1 MSPRLRSLSSKSSD
15 PRNHVDRASRDKSR
29 NRLTPVARAIATLL
43 VTGGLSAQAYAQ
55 SQPVSGAW
63 FAARGA
69 VERNVS
75 GAQGAIADPGN
86 GVLNSAARQHAEA
99 RQQLARSVEN
109 LGRTASAIA
118 AQQAAQ
124 KAAREA
130 AAKEAGVPEGYVQ
143 GGVWDRDA
151 AGNLHVWTGAERP
164 VHTEEKG
171 QHNVAIKQTES
182 KAVLNWESFNVG
194 RNTTVQ
200 FQQKATDAVLNRV
213 VGADTAP
220 SQIQGAIK
228 GDGTVMVVNQNG
240 VVFSGSSQINV
251 RNLVTAAATMTD
263 KQFTEG
269 LYGKDANT
277 ASFTN
282 AQGKIE
288 VQAGAHIGTH
298 ASETVNQGG
307 GYVLLLGQEVVNA
320 GSISTPGGQV
330 ALAAGENF
338 IIRKGVGTE
347 ENVNS
352 TTRGNTVVVQAGAA
366 DKSGKVQNKGLIQA
380 ATGDITL
387 AGRTISQE
395 GVLVSSTSVH
405 TRGTIHL
412 QNNKTDAQS
421 TVTLGKDSV
430 TAIVLDE
437 SAATAL
443 DVQREA
449 LIKESDKEGDGLR
462 HRRDQSLVQIA
473 SGGDVVFDADSLTLA
488 TGGQVFVDAA
498 KNSDVRKDA
507 VIDVSGHV
515 GVRVAMEANN
525 VQINIQ
531 GNEQRDAPVNRE
543 GDNLRSSDVWLDRRN
558 LVFVPAGTNGYEK
571 DRWYT
576 AGGLLEVG
584 GYLGVASH
592 GIGEWSAQGGTV
604 QFSGASV
611 VTRPGSIIN
620 LSGGTLDVQSG
631 FVRQSWLRGVD
642 GRLYTVDSAPGDLL
656 YEGLYKGY
664 QQTSARW
671 GQTRSFYNPILAP
684 TQRYEEGYTVGRDA
698 GRLVISTKAADLQG
712 HIESETYQ
720 GPRQIQA
727 PAARLDGYQ
736 QSQTAVARRAEL
748 ILGGWIPVYD
758 KDTQNLRYT
767 PSALIEKVVIGKTS
781 GQDGG
786 DASDAASSS
795 ITLDSDWLTKMGLG
809 ALRVY
814 ASHNVAV
821 NEAFAVALG
830 GEVALHAAQV
840 DVHADVT
847 AQGGRIVL
855 GDLVDKWISS
865 GNGWQLSKVAD
876 TPAGYTTHTQIDSGV
891 MLDARGLWSN
901 QELDSRDMRYLPW
914 RNGGEIILRSSGDVI
929 VAEHAVL
936 DVSSGA
942 TYMAD
947 GSVQG
952 GKGGNI
958 TLAADAHL
966 ANATGMGGKL
976 FFEGEV
982 RGHGV
987 AGGGTMRFQSGNAIV
1002 LGGTVAGSDGV
1013 LQAGKAS
1020 LADLVTLEGFTIA
1033 PGAILPVDFHYTR
1046 THAAAGEVIGGAPK
1060 VEQSNPASWIHLTT
1074 AWTLPKPSNENTSY
1088 MVWLSNG
1095 QQLRVD
1101 GYSWSTP
1108 PTLPAGTV
1116 IMEILTPGGFP
1127 TDYVLPPAIFPNGI
1141 AIAPSA
1147 GVYKAGTV
1155 ANAELSYAA
1164 GTLLR
1169 AGTRLTQDVA
1179 VDSVLH
1185 LDSSQFQKGFAQYEV
1200 LGGFGVAV
1208 AQDANLTLNRPVM
1221 LLDLP
1226 AARQL
1231 ATGSD
1236 PWQAATL
1243 WLPPEFSESPEKGA
1257 VSQRGGVSLSLSSG
1271 YEYKKQSVDPSGPSL
1286 SIGRGALIKVDDGQ
1300 SITLQGNGQI
1310 TIDGTLQ
1317 AAGGKIGIYGLNS
1330 GGDDAN
1336 HIKGHDGSVW
1346 LGSTALLDVSGKAM
1360 TAVDSQGQRYGKVL
1374 NGGHIEIGSKYQAAA
1389 TAFNAI
1395 DNFIVIREGARLLAS
1410 GSSATLDLPGQG
1422 AQTLASNGGVI
1433 HLASFNGLY
1442 LDGDMQA
1449 KAGGANAAGGTLSL
1463 ALEAPNYSLAA
1474 GPSNRVLAHRE
1485 MTLVREQQ
1493 LENLSPDLEP
1503 GRADAG
1509 LQYGHARIGVDRIQ
1523 SGGFDNLA
1531 LLANGIL
1538 SIEDG
1543 VDLTMGQSLH
1553 LAVPKIALA
1562 PGSLAGSTIRLAAPH
1577 VRLAGATRAT
1587 RDKYV
1592 TPLIQDPASSVG
1604 KMVEVLD
1611 DAHLLIEAGLLDIAN
1626 RVAFGAYGTSLQ
1638 DGKAEVSRAGFDTV
1652 ELRGQNDLR
1661 FLKHTVGDRTQLLTD
1676 GNLVLAA
1683 GRIYP
1688 GTGVTAE
1695 VLAGRHIARDQWNN
1709 PQLLFDPERSLRIE
1723 RIGSGDV
1730 SQPYSALGI
1739 LRLQSANIDQG
1750 GVLLAPLGQLELG
1763 IGVGGGLQA
1772 PTSLVLRPGSISSV
1786 SAAGLLMPYGGTV
1799 DGLTYNYGGLD
1810 APYVGLGG
1818 LLGNLN
1824 LKATSVDV
1832 QEGALLDLS
1841 GGGELT
1847 GAGFLTGRGGS
1858 TDARLHP
1865 LIQSTANG
1873 FILPELS
1880 SNPVYAVVP
1889 GVQQIVAPLAAE
1901 NGAGDPMVGRQI
1913 HIGAGVP
1920 GLAEGTYT
1928 LLPSTYALLP
1938 GAYRVEISGAAS
1950 ANAAMGGA
1958 IAMRNGSYNV
1968 AARLG
1973 VANTAIV
1980 DTLPSRV
1987 VLTSADTLRQYSQYN
2002 ETSYSQFG
2010 LDWATRD
2017 SVPRPQ
2023 LERDARQLEVAAHS
2037 LKIAQGASRFEP
2049 ARNGRGGTVVLTGS
2063 RIEVL
2068 ADGAAPTA
2076 GFEGMSVESGM
2087 LNRLGAAG
2095 ISIGGSPTSTFA
2107 LQGYGSTRDAGRVSL
2122 GGTRTDEIFVRDGA
2136 VLEAAQVFLVVGN
2149 REKGLIVEQGATI
2162 NTLGKGAAPWDSS
2175 EGYVLEPGQKG
2186 VLALSNGWLD
2196 VTAPK
2201 ADDSWGAVGAGF
2213 LHIGTCA
2220 TGATCSGE
2228 TRLYSEGTITA
2239 ATNKSFELDESVRY
2253 GTRNLVL
2260 AMGGINVGGADAL
2273 AQAAAKGIL
2282 PSGLTLNQSVLE
2294 RLLRGDTQ
2302 MGAPA
2307 LENLVLTARDAV
2319 NFYGD
2324 VNLSTIDPATG
2335 KSALER
2341 LVLGTPAIYGYGDAN
2356 TQARIETGILVW
2368 NGATTP
2374 AGNIIAG
2381 GAGTGNGRLLIDAK
2395 QIEFGYGPR
2404 SQPDTVGTHD
2414 RLALGF
2420 GTVNFNAS
2428 ERITANHKGSLSV
2441 YHSRGAWDESAKDW
2455 TYYGGDVNFSTP
2467 LFTGQAGSVNH
2478 IRAGG
2483 SINAV
2488 RPEGANYV
2496 QPDAATAAQSLGA
2509 ELKLDAGSYLNFD
2522 SAVLLP
2528 SGKLI
2533 LTAQGDVMLRDGA
2546 QIDMAGRPIRFFDVS
2561 KYSWGG
2567 DVILNSRGGNVVQ
2580 DAASLIDLSAQ
2591 QNRAGKLTTLAMDG
2605 LLDLRGRISGAA
2617 SGHYDAGGTLV
2628 PFGAG
2633 FIEARAQQI
2642 ADFAGL
2648 NTRLN
2653 EGSVWGGRSFQLRQ
2667 GDLTIGDELKAREIN
2682 VSVDNGSLTVVGK
2695 VDASGEQAG
2704 SIRLAAKRGLTL
2716 AGTAVLDA
2724 SASVLRRDSYGQVI
2738 EAPNRAV
2745 IELDSGLG
2753 RLLLADGMRMN
2764 LSVAGTDARYGTVAL
2779 NAPRLGGATGNDV
2792 DIDARGALNISGAK
2806 SIAVNAF
2813 YQYDDAE
2820 PGTDLTVD
2828 GRSYQRIDQD
2838 YLKKKHQ
2845 DSETFINKALANQA
2859 LMQGKL
2865 AGLRA
2870 YGDEFHLRPGVE
2882 IVSNAA
2888 INPDGDLHVD
2898 GDIDLSGF
2906 RYASVNPH
2914 SQKSSLYGSGE
2925 AGALVLR
2932 AAGDLAIFG
2941 SVTDGF
2947 DTSVLGVT
2955 ADDQSWV
2962 LPAGRM
2968 PFGGDLIIPRGGM
2981 VTLDTGT
2988 QFAAGRTLNY
2998 DVPVGAMTLPRDTLI
3013 PGLVSLAQ
3021 SLSLPAGTVLSAAVL
3036 DASGQVIYAAGT
3048 VLKEPVV
3055 LQANMQLS
3063 AGFRLPEDAQI
3074 AATWWPE
3081 GVPLPVAMKLTQP
3094 VNLSKGSLVPSE
3106 TDVILPGGVA
3116 MVDLRPRD
3124 TDDMQG
3130 RMLAL
3135 APMLAAGSQ
3144 SWDIRLVAG
3153 ADTAAADNRLT
3164 AVDSNKR
3171 LMLADTHFGLG
3182 VKTVLVPGTGS
3193 PATYEYSWGDL
3204 SQFEELVNLMLGEYL
3219 LSFVPTPGAVI
3230 TQAEVDEL
3238 SSMGFI
3244 GVDPMGLN
3252 EFGMGEMVA
3261 ARELTPAT
3269 PPEMEEVTQAAREQ
3283 LFSVLRTGVGDLD
3296 LVSGGDIEMNSLY
3309 GVYTAGTPSASMGA
3323 AYNQARGKL
3332 PDGTVLRKEGKR
3344 FESLVNGG
3352 ADSLYQAWY
3361 PENGGN
3367 LLLRA
3372 QGSVKGDLVGN
3383 NSGRNDLEYT
3393 FHNTRQ
3399 QIASTAVGSWLW
3411 RQGTGSAV
3419 SGSEGVPS
3427 AWWVNFGTYVAGA
3440 ADGNYSQ
3447 YDTWLFA
3454 NDPFLTGFTGV
3465 GTLGGGNLTV
3475 EAGADAGMLDQRG
3488 IRSTWNQQSHTPRS
3502 QGLHL
3507 VVGSTGRVTPGGE
3520 LVQTGG
3526 GDLILRLGGTL
3537 NPNPEVRLNEH
3548 DLNSTFVNLRG
3559 ATALDAGA
3567 IGGIKQ
3573 SFGGADQMDTRPAN
3587 LYTAGG
3593 GAATG
3598 GPILILGDSAVRMQT
3613 RGDLV
3618 LGSVADPGRTALL
3631 HSTPFSVDGQHYD
3644 GNGWSW
3650 FSLWTPATGVDLFS
3664 AGGNLTPTT
3673 AWDERIAY
3681 ENTRW
3686 GDLNRNQSHNADG
3699 HFYPSILRATAANGN
3714 IAYGAS
3720 ASDASVSVGSGGLL
3734 RYGFGTVLAPSPIG
3748 EQFVNA
3754 SGRGELQ
3761 FLAGR
3766 SILGAGYVFSASTA
3780 DPAAMPSP
3788 IRPGF
3793 VGLVSQ
3799 TGGGEHGFNPRI
3811 IHNVDSEAMRLN
3823 NWFTVSTNGGITSL
3837 YGGRATA
3844 GSLFVFGTPVNIAT
3858 AAKQRQPARYYAVN
3872 GDIVGL
3878 RVGQEVLLG
3887 YPPGSA
3893 GSRME
3898 GSVPV
3903 AIRAGRDIT
3912 DSGTRLGQQDA
3923 VAGSWSPTATTRGNL
3938 ITHAWADDI
3947 SIVEAGRDVRNSS
3960 FYIQG
3965 PGLLEVS
3972 AGRHVYLADKG
3983 EIKSL
3988 GPLASAVSES
3998 RGGGASISVSAG
4010 MGEGAHWDDFAA
4022 RYLNPDNQA
4031 DLELPFADQHGK
4043 ALYVY
4048 NRGLT
4053 LSQWL
4058 QREFAY
4064 TGDEAGAQ
4072 SFLDQKQAELDLVR
4086 DQARAEGRTASSR
4099 PLAREYKLESQLHL
4113 VNWLTT
4119 RFAGDNGLGLHFDA
4133 ASMDA
4138 RSFFDALPPEQQRS
4152 YLRNVYYAELRAS
4165 GREYNDGDSKRAGSY
4180 LRGREA
4186 IATLFPERDAQGK
4199 ALSYAGDLTMYSS
4212 ALYYDADYVNNTS
4225 GKNRPTPKVNYLTK
4239 AEWEALGMPG
4249 YNVSF
4254 YDVLDAGIHTNFGGD
4269 ISILT
4274 PGGRAL
4280 VGVDGGFNPGP
4291 GSGVIT
4297 QGEGDINFFSQ
4308 SDILMGQSR
4317 VFTTFGGNI
4326 LAWSAAGDINAG
4338 RGSKTTVVYTP
4349 QRRVYDLFGNVA
4361 LSPSTPNTGAGI
4373 ATLNPVPE
4381 VPPGYIDLIA
4391 PLGTVDAGEAG
4402 IRVSG
4407 DINIAALRVVNAD
4420 NIQVQGESKGIP
4432 VVATVNTGALTNA
4445 SATASSAASA
4455 AQDTVNRARA
4465 QARQNLPSVITV
4477 QILGFGDAGQSG
4489 GGATSSGAG
4498 PATSKIDASA
4508 YRQDSTVQVLGLG
4521 ANPQSALDR
4530 LTPEER
4536 RRMTL

>member
-15 PRNHVDRASRDKSR
+15 PRNHVDRASRDTSR
-29 NRLTPVARAIATLL
+29 NRLTPLARAIAALL
-43 VTGGLSAQAYAQ
+43 VSGGLGGQVYAQ

-75 GAQGAIADPGN
+75 GAQGGMVDPSN
-86 GVLNSAARQHAEA
+86 GMLNSAARQHAEA

-130 AAKEAGVPEGYVQ
+130 AAKEAGVPDGYAQ
-143 GGVWDRDA
+143 GGLWDRDA
-151 AGNLHVWTGAERP
+151 DGKLHVWTGAERP
-164 VHTEEKG
+164 VHTQDNG
-171 QHNVAIKQTES
+171 QHTVAIKQTES

-194 RNTTVQ
+194 RNTTMQ
-200 FQQKATDAVLNRV
+200 FQQKASDAVLNRV

-240 VVFSGSSQINV
+240 VVFSGTSQVNV
-251 RNLVTAAATMTD
+251 RNLVTAAAKITD
-263 KQFTEG
+263 QQFKEG

-288 VQAGAHIGTH
+288 IHAGARIGTH

-307 GYVLLLGQEVVNA
+307 GYVLLLGQEVHNA
-320 GSISTPGGQV
+320 GSISTPGGQA

-338 IIRKGVGTE
+338 IIRKGMGTE

-352 TTRGNTVVVQAGAA
+352 TTRGNTVVAQAGAS
-366 DKSGKVQNKGLIQA
+366 DKTGLVRNTGVIQA

-387 AGRTISQE
+387 AGRTISQD
-395 GVLVSSTSVH
+395 GVLVASTSVH
-405 TRGTIHL
+405 NRGTIHL

-421 TVTLGKDSV
+421 SVTLGKDSV

-498 KNSDVRKDA
+498 RSSEVRQDA

-525 VQINIQ
+525 LMINIQ

-592 GIGEWSAQGGTV
+592 GIGEWAAQGGTV

-611 VTRPGSIIN
+611 VTRPGSLIN

-631 FVRQSWLRGVD
+631 YLRQSWLRGVD

-656 YEGLYKGY
+656 YTGLYKGY
-664 QQTSARW
+664 EQTSARW

-698 GRLVISTKAADLQG
+698 GRLIISTKAADLQG
-712 HIESETYQ
+712 HIESEVYQ

-727 PAARLDGYQ
+727 PAPKLDGYQ
-736 QSQTAVARRAEL
+736 QSQTAAARRAEL
-748 ILGGWIPVYD
+748 ILGGWTPVYD
-758 KDTQNLRYT
+758 KDTQNLRYS
-767 PSALIEKVVIGKTS
+767 PSALIEQVLIGKA
-781 GQDGG
+781 GEQDGE
-786 DASDAASSS
+786 DSASSS
-795 ITLDSDWLTKMGLG
+795 ITLDADWLTQMGLG

-821 NEAFAVALG
+821 NEAFSLALG

-840 DVHADVT
+840 DVHADVS
-847 AQGGRIVL
+847 ARGGRIVL
-855 GDLVDKWISS
+855 GDLVEKWLGSS
-865 GNGWQLSKVAD
+865 NGWQLGKVGE
-876 TPAGYTTHTQIDSGV
+876 TPATHASHTRLDSGV
-891 MLDARGLWSN
+891 TLDARGLWSN
-901 QELDSRDMRYLPW
+901 QELDRRDMRYLPW
-914 RNGGEIILRSSGDVI
+914 RNGGEIVLRSSGDVS
-929 VAEHAVL
+929 VAQHALL

-942 TYMAD
+942 AYLAD

-958 TLAADAHL
+958 TLAADAGL
-966 ANATGMGGKL
+966 LNGVGMGGKL

-982 RGHGV
+982 RGYGV
-987 AGGGTMRFQSGNAIV
+987 AGGGTLRFQSGNAVV
-1002 LGGTVAGSDGV
+1002 LGGMVAGSDGV
-1013 LQAGKAS
+1013 LQAGEAS
-1020 LADLVTLEGFTIA
+1020 LADLVTLEGFTVA
-1033 PGAILPVDFHYTR
+1033 AGAILPVDFHYTR
-1046 THAAAGEVIGGAPK
+1046 THAAAGEAIGGAPK
-1060 VEQSNPASWIHLTT
+1060 VEQSNPASWIHLDT
-1074 AWTLPKPSNENTSY
+1074 AWTLPKPKNENSDYT
-1088 MVWLSNG
+1088 VWLSNG
-1095 QQLRVD
+1095 QQLRVS
-1101 GYSWSTP
+1101 GYSWSVP

-1116 IMEILTPGGFP
+1116 IMAILNPTNFPG
-1127 TDYVLPPAIFPNGI
+1127 DYVLPSEIFPNGV
-1141 AIAPSA
+1141 AIAPAA

-1155 ANAELSYAA
+1155 AHADLNYAA

-1169 AGTRLTQDVA
+1169 AGTRLTQNVA
-1179 VDSVLH
+1179 VDSLLH
-1185 LDSSQFQKGFAQYEV
+1185 LDQSQFQKGFAHYEV

-1208 AQDANLTLNRPVM
+1208 AEDAKLTLNMPVIQ
-1221 LLDLP
+1221 LDLP

-1231 ATGSD
+1231 PTASD

-1243 WLPPEFSESPEKGA
+1243 WLPPEFNEAPEKG
-1257 VSQRGGVSLSLSSG
+1257 VISQRGGADLTISSG
-1271 YEYKKQSVDPSGPSL
+1271 FVHKKQSVDPSGPSL
-1286 SIGRGALIKVDDGQ
+1286 MVGEGAQIVVDDGQ
-1300 SITLQGNGQI
+1300 SIVLKGNGQI
-1310 TIDGTLQ
+1310 TVHGSLK
-1317 AAGGKIGIYGLNS
+1317 AAGGKIGIYGLGSSN
-1330 GGDDAN
+1330 DDTAN
-1336 HIKGHDGSVW
+1336 VKGHDGSIW
-1346 LGSTALLDVSGKAM
+1346 LGSTALLDVSGRAM
-1360 TAVDSQGQRYGKVL
+1360 TALDSQGQRYGKVL
-1374 NGGHIEIGSKYQAAA
+1374 NGGRIEIGSKYQAMA
-1389 TAFNAI
+1389 TTVDTI
-1395 DNFIVIREGARLLAS
+1395 DSFVVIREGARLLAS
-1410 GSSATLDLPGQG
+1410 GSSATVDVPGQG
-1422 AQTLASNGGVI
+1422 PQVLDSNGGVI
-1433 HLASFNGLY
+1433 HLSSFNGLY

-1449 KAGGANAAGGTLSL
+1449 QAGGANGLGGTLSL
-1463 ALEAPNYSLAA
+1463 ALEAPNYLMAA
-1474 GPSNRVLAHRE
+1474 GPADRVLAHRE
-1485 MTLVREQQ
+1485 ISLVREQQ
-1493 LENLSPDLEP
+1493 RENLPADLLP

-1531 LLANGIL
+1531 LLANGVL
-1538 SIEDG
+1538 SIEEG

-1562 PGSLAGSTIRLAAPH
+1562 LGAAPGATIRLAAPH
-1577 VRLAGATRAT
+1577 VRLAGATRFT
-1587 RDKYV
+1587 RDKYL
-1592 TPLIQDPASSVG
+1592 TPTVQDPASNSG
-1604 KMVEVLD
+1604 KMVELLD
-1611 DAHLLIEAGLLDIAN
+1611 GSHLLIDAGALDIAN
-1626 RVAFGAYGTSLQ
+1626 RVAFGVYGTNVQS
-1638 DGKAEVSRAGFDTV
+1638 GKVEVARPGFDTV

-1661 FLKHTVGDRTQLLTD
+1661 FLKHSVGDRTQLLTD

-1688 GTGVTAE
+1688 GAGVSAE
-1695 VLAGRHIARDQWNN
+1695 VIAGRHILRDQWNN
-1709 PQLLFDPERSLRIE
+1709 PQVLFDPERSLRIE

-1730 SQPYSALGI
+1730 LQPYSAFGT
-1739 LRLQSANIDQG
+1739 LRLQSANIEQG
-1750 GVLLAPLGQLELG
+1750 GVVLAPFGQLELG
-1763 IGVGGGLQA
+1763 IGVANGSQL
-1772 PTSLVLRPGSISSV
+1772 PTSLVLLPGSISSV
-1786 SAAGLLMPYGGTV
+1786 SGAGLIMPYGGTV
-1799 DGLTYNYGGLD
+1799 DGLTYNYAGSD
-1810 APYVGLGG
+1810 APFVGLGG
-1818 LLGNLN
+1818 MLGNLH
-1824 LKATSVDV
+1824 LKANSVEV
-1832 QEGALLDLS
+1832 QEGALMDLS

-1847 GAGFLTGRGGS
+1847 GAGFLPGRGGS

-1880 SNPVYAVVP
+1880 GNAVYAVVP
-1889 GVQQIVAPLAAE
+1889 GVQQAVAPLAAE

-1913 HIGAGVP
+1913 HIGSGVP

-1938 GAYRVEISGAAS
+1938 GAYRVEINGAAS
-1950 ANAAMGGA
+1950 ANAAMGGT
-1958 IAMRNGSYNV
+1958 IALRNGSYSV

-1973 VANTAIV
+1973 IANTGMMDA
-1980 DTLPSRV
+1980 LPSRA

-2002 ETSYSQFG
+2002 ETSYAQFG
-2010 LDWATRD
+2010 LDWAMRD

-2023 LERDARQLEVAAHS
+2023 LERDARQLDLLANQVQ
-2037 LKIAQGASRFEP
+2037 IAQGVTRFAP
-2049 ARNGRGGTVVLTGS
+2049 AENGRGGTVVLSGS
-2063 RIEVL
+2063 RIEIL
-2068 ADGAAPTA
+2068 ADGSAPTA
-2076 GFEGMSVESGM
+2076 GFEGMSIESGM
-2087 LNRLGAAG
+2087 LNSLGAAG
-2095 ISIGGSPTSTFA
+2095 ISVGGSPTSTFA
-2107 LQGYGSTRDAGRVSL
+2107 FQGYGSTRDAWRVGL
-2122 GGTRTDEIFVRDGA
+2122 GVQRTDEVFVRNGA

-2149 REKGLIVEQGATI
+2149 REKGLTVEQGATI

-2175 EGYVLEPGQKG
+2175 EGYVLEPGQRG

-2196 VTAPK
+2196 VAAPK
-2201 ADDSWGAVGAGF
+2201 DDDSWGTVGAGF

-2220 TGATCSGE
+2220 VGASCSGE

-2239 ATNKSFELDESVRY
+2239 ATNKAFELDDSVRY

-2273 AQAAAKGIL
+2273 AQAAAKGIM
-2282 PSGLTLNQSVLE
+2282 PAGLTLNQSVLE

-2324 VNLSTIDPATG
+2324 VNLSTLDPVTG

-2341 LVLGTPAIYGYGDAN
+2341 LVLNTPAIYGYGDADK
-2356 TQARIETGILVW
+2356 QARIETGILVW

-2374 AGNIIAG
+2374 AGAVIEG
-2381 GAGTGNGRLLIDAK
+2381 GAGTGNGRLVIDAE

-2404 SQPDTVGTHD
+2404 SQPDTVGEHD

-2420 GTVNFNAS
+2420 ATVNLNAS
-2428 ERITANHKGSLSV
+2428 ERITANHKGALSV
-2441 YHSRGAWDESAKDW
+2441 YHSRGAWDETAKDW
-2455 TYYGGDVNFSTP
+2455 TYYGGDLNFSTP
-2467 LFTGQAGSVNH
+2467 VFTGQAGSVNH

-2488 RPEGANYV
+2488 RPEAGNFV
-2496 QPDAATAAQSLGA
+2496 SPDAAIAAQSLGA
-2509 ELKLDAGSYLNFD
+2509 ELKLDAGTFLNFD
-2522 SAVLLP
+2522 TAVLLP
-2528 SGKLI
+2528 SGKLT
-2533 LTAQGDVMLRDGA
+2533 LMAQGDVLLRDGA

-2567 DVILNSRGGNVVQ
+2567 DLTLNSLRGNVIQ

-2591 QNRAGKLTTLAMDG
+2591 QNRAGKLSALAMDG
-2605 LLDLRGRISGAA
+2605 LLDLRGGIKAAA

-2628 PFGAG
+2628 PFSGG

-2648 NTRLN
+2648 NARLN

-2667 GDLTIGDELKAREIN
+2667 GDLSIGDELKAREIN
-2682 VSVDNGSLTVVGK
+2682 VSVDNGSLIVNGRI
-2695 VDASGEQAG
+2695 DASGEQAG
-2704 SIRLAAKRGLTL
+2704 SIRLAAQRGVTL

-2745 IELDSGLG
+2745 IEIDSGLG
-2753 RLLLADGMRMN
+2753 RLVLADGMRMN
-2764 LSVAGTDARYGTVAL
+2764 LGVAGTDARYGTVAL

-2792 DIDARGALNISGAK
+2792 DIDARGTLHINGAK

-2813 YQYDDAE
+2813 YQYDDAT
-2820 PGTDLTVD
+2820 PGTDLAVD
-2828 GRSYQRIDQD
+2828 GSSYQTIDQD
-2838 YLKKKHQ
+2838 YLRQKHQ

-2870 YGDEFHLRPGVE
+2870 YSNEFHLRPGVE
-2882 IVSNAA
+2882 IVSRAD
-2888 INPDGDLHVD
+2888 INPDGNLHVD
-2898 GDIDLSGF
+2898 GDIDLSSF

-2914 SQKSSLYGSGE
+2914 SQKSSQYGSGE

-2947 DTSVLGVT
+2947 DTSVLGVSP
-2955 ADDQSWV
+2955 DDDSWV

-2988 QFAAGRTLNY
+2988 QFAAGRSLNY
-2998 DVPVGAMTLPRDTLI
+2998 DVPVGAMTLPRGTVI
-3013 PGLVSLAQ
+3013 PSLMGLAQ
-3021 SLSLPAGTVLSAAVL
+3021 NLPLPAGTILSAAVL
-3036 DASGQVIYAAGT
+3036 DASGQVVYAAGT
-3048 VLKEPVV
+3048 ILKEPVV

-3063 AGFRLPEDAQI
+3063 AGFRLPEDAQV
-3074 AATWWPE
+3074 AATWWPK
-3081 GVPLPVAMKLTQP
+3081 GVPLPVAMKLAQP
-3094 VNLSKGSLVPSE
+3094 VALNKGSLVPSE
-3106 TDVILPGGVA
+3106 TDVVLPGGVE
-3116 MVDLRPRD
+3116 MVDLRPRGGD
-3124 TDDMQG
+3124 NTQG
-3130 RMLAL
+3130 RTLSL

-3164 AVDSNKR
+3164 QIGSPHR

-3182 VKTVLVPGTGS
+3182 VKTVQIPGTGL
-3193 PATYEYSWGDL
+3193 PATYEYRWDDL
-3204 SQFEELVNLMLGEYL
+3204 SQFEELVELMYGEYA
-3219 LSFVPTPGAVI
+3219 LSFRPSSGALI
-3230 TQAEVDEL
+3230 TQAEIDEM
-3238 SSMGFI
+3238 SM
-3244 GVDPMGLN
+3244 MGLIGLDPSGMN
-3252 EFGMGEMVA
+3252 EFGMGHMVESK
-3261 ARELTPAT
+3261 ELTPAT
-3269 PPEMEEVTQAAREQ
+3269 PPEMEEVTQPAREQ

-3309 GVYTAGTPSASMGA
+3309 GVYTAGTPSPSMGA
-3323 AYNQARGKL
+3323 VYNQARGKL
-3332 PDGTVLRKEGKR
+3332 TDGTVLRKEGKR
-3344 FESLVNGG
+3344 FESLVDGG
-3352 ADSLYQAWY
+3352 ANSLYQAWY

-3367 LLLRA
+3367 VLLRA

-3383 NSGRNDLEYT
+3383 NSGRNDQGYT
-3393 FHNTRQ
+3393 FYNTRQ

-3411 RQGTGSAV
+3411 RQGTGSVV
-3419 SGSEGVPS
+3419 SGSDGLPS
-3427 AWWVNFGTYVAGA
+3427 AWWVNFGTYVAGG
-3440 ADGNYSQ
+3440 ADGSYTP
-3447 YDTWLFA
+3447 YDSWLFA
-3454 NDPFLTGFTGV
+3454 NDPFLVGFTGV

-3475 EAGADAGMLDQRG
+3475 EAGADAGMLNQRG
-3488 IRSTWNQQSHTPRS
+3488 IRSNWNQQTHTPRS

-3507 VVGSTGRVTPGGE
+3507 VVGSTGRVTAGGE

-3526 GDLILRLGGTL
+3526 GDLVLRLGGTL

-3573 SFGGADQMDTRPAN
+3573 SFGGTDQLDTRPGN

-3618 LGSVADPGRTALL
+3618 LGSVADPGRTTLL
-3631 HSTPFSVDGQHYD
+3631 HSTPFSVNGQHYEGD
-3644 GNGWSW
+3644 GWSW

-3673 AWDERIAY
+3673 SWDERTAY
-3681 ENTRW
+3681 EDTRW
-3686 GDLNRNQSHNADG
+3686 SDSGRNQSPNGDG
-3699 HFYPSILRATAANGN
+3699 HFYPSVLRAVAANGN

-3720 ASDASVSVGSGGLL
+3720 ASNASVTVGGNGLM
-3734 RYGFGTVLAPSPIG
+3734 RYGFGTVLAPTPMG

-3754 SGRGELQ
+3754 TGRSELQ
-3761 FLAGR
+3761 FLASG

-3788 IRPGF
+3788 LRPGF
-3793 VGLVSQ
+3793 IGVVAQ
-3799 TGGGEHGFNPRI
+3799 TGGGEYGVSPRI
-3811 IHNVDSEAMRLN
+3811 IHNVDSQAMHLN
-3823 NWFTVSTNGGITSL
+3823 DWLMVSGNGGITSHS
-3837 YGGRATA
+3837 GGRQNT
-3844 GSLFVFGTPVNIAT
+3844 GSLFVFGTPVNIAS
-3858 AAKQRQPARYYAVN
+3858 AAQQREPARYYAVN

-3878 RVGQEVLLG
+3878 RVGQEVMLG
-3887 YPPGSA
+3887 YPPGSQ

-3912 DSGTRLGQQDA
+3912 DSGTRLGQKDA
-3923 VAGSWSPTATTRGNL
+3923 VAGSRSPTATTRGNL

-3960 FYIQG
+3960 FYILG
-3965 PGLLEVS
+3965 PGLLDVS

-3988 GPLASAVSES
+3988 GPLAISGADS

-4010 MGEGAHWDDFAA
+4010 MGEGAHWDSFAA
-4022 RYLNPDNQA
+4022 RYLNPENQA
-4031 DLELPFADQHGK
+4031 DLELPFADQPGK

-4048 NRGLT
+4048 SGGLT
-4053 LSQWL
+4053 LAQWL
-4058 QREFAY
+4058 QREFNY

-4072 SFLDQKQAELDLVR
+4072 GFMEQKQVELDQIR
-4086 DQARAEGRTASSR
+4086 DQARAEGRTAASR

-4113 VNWLTT
+4113 VNWLST
-4119 RFAGDNGLGLHFDA
+4119 RFGDKNGLGLHFDA

-4138 RSFFDALPPEQQRS
+4138 RRFFEALPPEQQRS
-4152 YLRNVYYAELRAS
+4152 YLRNVYYAELKAS
-4165 GREYNDGDSKRAGSY
+4165 GREYNDNDSKRAGSY

-4186 IATLFPERDAQGK
+4186 IATLFPEQDAQGK
-4199 ALSYAGDLTMYSS
+4199 ALSYTGDLTMYSS
-4212 ALYYDADYVNNTS
+4212 ALYYDADYVNNTA
-4225 GKNRPTPKVNYLTK
+4225 GKSRPNPKLDYITK
-4239 AEWEALGMPG
+4239 AEWEALGSPG
-4249 YNVSF
+4249 YSVSF

-4280 VGVDGGFNPGP
+4280 VGIDGGFNPGP

-4407 DINIAALRVVNAD
+4407 SINIAALRVVNAD

-4432 VVATVNTGALTNA
+4432 VAATVNTGALTNA

-4498 PATSKIDASA
+4498 PATSRIDASA

>member
-15 PRNHVDRASRDKSR
+15 PRNPVDSATRDTFR

-43 VTGGLSAQAYAQ
+43 VTGGLSSQAYAQ

-75 GAQGAIADPGN
+75 GAQGAMADPGN

-130 AAKEAGVPEGYVQ
+130 AAKEAGVPDGHVQ
-143 GGVWDRDA
+143 GGLWDRDA

-164 VHTEEKG
+164 EQTQKDG
-171 QHNVAIKQTES
+171 QHTVAIKQTES

-200 FQQKATDAVLNRV
+200 FQQRATDAVLNRV

-240 VVFSGSSQINV
+240 VVFSGSSQVNV
-251 RNLVTAAATMTD
+251 RNLVTAAATISD

-288 VQAGAHIGTH
+288 VQAGAHIRTH

-330 ALAAGENF
+330 ALAAGDNF
-338 IIRKGVGTE
+338 IIRKGMGTE

-352 TTRGNTVVVQAGAA
+352 TTRGNTVVAQPGST
-366 DKSGKVQNKGLIQA
+366 DKKGKVQNTGLIQA

-387 AGRTISQE
+387 TGRTISQD

-405 TRGTIHL
+405 NRGTIHL
-412 QNNKTDAQS
+412 LNNKEDVQS
-421 TVTLGKDSV
+421 TVTLGSDSV

-462 HRRDQSLVQIA
+462 HRRDQSLVQIS

-488 TGGQVFVDAA
+488 TGGQVFVNAG
-498 KNSDVRKDA
+498 KSSDVRKDA

-525 VQINIQ
+525 VLVNIQ

-558 LVFVPAGTNGYEK
+558 LVFVPAGTNGYDK
-571 DRWYT
+571 DRWYA

-584 GYLGVASH
+584 GYLGVARHS
-592 GIGEWSAQGGTV
+592 IGEWAAQGGTV
-604 QFSGASV
+604 QFSGAHV
-611 VTRPGSIIN
+611 VTRPGSLIN

-631 FVRQSWLRGVD
+631 FIRQSWLRGAD

-698 GRLVISTKAADLQG
+698 GRLIISTQAAELQG
-712 HIESETYQ
+712 HIETETYQ

-727 PAARLDGYQ
+727 PASKLDGYQ

-748 ILGGWIPVYD
+748 ILGGWTPVYD

-767 PSALIEKVVIGKTS
+767 PSALIEQVLIGKT
-781 GQDGG
+781 GQQDS
-786 DASDAASSS
+786 SDSSDSASSS
-795 ITLDSDWLTKMGLG
+795 ISLDSDWLTRMGLG
-809 ALRVY
+809 ALRVF
-814 ASHNVAV
+814 ASKSVAV
-821 NEAFAVALG
+821 NDAFSVALG

-847 AQGGRIVL
+847 ARAGRIVL
-855 GDLVDKWISS
+855 GDLVDKWVSS

-876 TPAGYTTHTQIDSGV
+876 TPAGSTTHTQIDSGV
-891 MLDARGLWSN
+891 TLDARGLWSN
-901 QELDSRDMRYLPW
+901 QEQDSRDMRYLPW
-914 RNGGEIILRSSGDVI
+914 RNGGEIVLRSSGDVT
-929 VAEHAVL
+929 VAKHALL

-942 TYMAD
+942 GYMAD
-947 GSVQG
+947 GSVLG
-952 GKGGNI
+952 GKGGSI
-958 TLAADAHL
+958 TLAADAHF
-966 ANATGMGGKL
+966 ASIPGVGGKL
-976 FFEGEV
+976 FFEGEL
-982 RGHGV
+982 RGYGV
-987 AGGGTMRFQSGNAIV
+987 AGGGTLRFQSGNAVV
-1002 LGGTVAGSDGV
+1002 LGGLVAGSDGV
-1013 LQAGKAS
+1013 LQAGEAS

-1033 PGAILPVDFHYTR
+1033 AGAILPVDYHYTR
-1046 THAAAGEVIGGAPK
+1046 THAAAGEVIGGVPK
-1060 VEQSNPASWIHLTT
+1060 VEQSNPSSWIHLDTPW
-1074 AWTLPKPSNENTSY
+1074 ALPKPSNENSSY
-1088 MVWLSNG
+1088 SVWLSNG

-1101 GYSWSTP
+1101 GYSWTVP

-1116 IMEILTPGGFP
+1116 IMAIMNASSFP
-1127 TDYVLPPAIFPNGI
+1127 STYVLPPEIFPKGV
-1141 AIAPSA
+1141 AIVPAP
-1147 GVYKAGTV
+1147 GVFKAGSV
-1155 ANAELSYAA
+1155 ADTELVYHP

-1169 AGTRLTQDVA
+1169 AGTRLTQKVA
-1179 VDSVLH
+1179 VDSLLH
-1185 LDSSQFQKGFAQYEV
+1185 LDSSQFQKGFAHYEV

-1208 AQDANLTLNRPVM
+1208 AQDANLTPNMPVM
-1221 LLDLP
+1221 QLSLPDARLLP
-1226 AARQL
+1226 
-1231 ATGSD
+1231 TGSD

-1243 WLPPEFSESPEKGA
+1243 WLPPEFNESPEKSTL
-1257 VSQRGGVSLSLSSG
+1257 SQRGGADLTLTAGYVYKQQSL
-1271 YEYKKQSVDPSGPSL
+1271 DPSGPSL
-1286 SIGRGALIKVDDGQ
+1286 SVGQGAHIKVDDGQ
-1300 SITLQGNGQI
+1300 SIVLQGNGQI
-1310 TIDGTLQ
+1310 TIDGALQ

-1330 GGDDAN
+1330 GGDDVN
-1336 HIKGHDGSVW
+1336 HIKGHDGSIW

-1360 TAVDSQGQRYGKVL
+1360 TGVDSQGQRYGKVL
-1374 NGGHIEIGSKYQAAA
+1374 NGGRIEIGSKYQPYA
-1389 TAFNAI
+1389 THVNTI

-1410 GSSATLDLPGQG
+1410 GSSAVMDLPGQG
-1422 AQTLASNGGVI
+1422 AQTVASNGGVI

-1449 KAGGANAAGGTLSL
+1449 NAGGAKAAGGTLSL
-1463 ALEAPNYSLAA
+1463 ALESPNYALSA
-1474 GPSNRVLAHRE
+1474 GPGDRVLAHRE

-1493 LENLSPDLEP
+1493 LENLSPDLLP
-1503 GRADAG
+1503 GQADAG

-1523 SGGFDNLA
+1523 AGGFDNLA

-1538 SIEDG
+1538 SIEAG
-1543 VDLTMGQSLH
+1543 VDLTLGQSLH

-1562 PGSLAGSTIRLAAPH
+1562 PGSLPGSTVKLAAPH
-1577 VRLAGATRAT
+1577 VNLAGATRPT

-1604 KMVEVLD
+1604 KMVELQED
-1611 DAHLLIEAGLLDIAN
+1611 SHLLIEAGVLDIAN
-1626 RVAFGAYGTSLQ
+1626 RVSFGAYGNSLQ
-1638 DGKAEVSRAGFDTV
+1638 NGKAEVSRFGFDTV
-1652 ELRGQNDLR
+1652 ELRAQNDLR
-1661 FLKHTVGDRTQLLTD
+1661 FLKHTVGDRTQMVTE

-1688 GTGVTAE
+1688 GTGATTE
-1695 VLAGRHIARDQWNN
+1695 VISGRHIVRDQWNN
-1709 PQLLFDPERSLRIE
+1709 PLLQFDPEHSLRIE

-1750 GVLLAPLGQLELG
+1750 GVLLAPFGQLELG
-1763 IGVGGGLQA
+1763 VGVGGGLQA
-1772 PTSLVLRPGSISSV
+1772 PTSVVLRPGSISSV
-1786 SAAGLLMPYGGTV
+1786 SGAGLVMPYGGTV
-1799 DGLTYNYGGLD
+1799 DGLTYNYAGMD
-1810 APYVGLGG
+1810 APFVGLGG
-1818 LLGNLN
+1818 LLGNLS
-1824 LKATSVDV
+1824 LKATRVDV
-1832 QEGALLDLS
+1832 QDGALMDLS

-1847 GAGFLTGRGGS
+1847 GAGFLPGRGGS

-1865 LIQSTANG
+1865 LIQNTANG
-1873 FILPELS
+1873 FVLPGLS

-1913 HIGAGVP
+1913 HIAAGVP
-1920 GLAEGTYT
+1920 GLAAGTYT
-1928 LLPSTYALLP
+1928 LLPSSYALLP
-1938 GAYRVEISGAAS
+1938 GAYRVEVSGSAS
-1950 ANAAMGGA
+1950 PSAAMGGA

-1968 AARLG
+1968 AAQLG

-1980 DTLPSRV
+1980 DSMPSRV
-1987 VLTSADTLRQYSQYN
+1987 VLTSTDTLRLYSQYN
-2002 ETSYSQFG
+2002 ETSYAQFG
-2010 LDWATRD
+2010 LDWAMRD

-2023 LERDARQLEVAAHS
+2023 LERDARQLELAAKS
-2037 LKIAQGASRFEP
+2037 LSIAQGATRFEP
-2049 ARNGRGGTVVLTGS
+2049 ASHGRGGTVVLTGS

-2076 GFEGMSVESGM
+2076 GFDGMSVESGM

-2107 LQGYGSTRDAGRVSL
+2107 LQGYGSTRDAWRVSL
-2122 GGTRTDEIFVRDGA
+2122 GSARTDEIFVREGA
-2136 VLEAAQVFLVVGN
+2136 VLEAAQVFLVVGH

-2196 VTAPK
+2196 VTGPQR
-2201 ADDSWGAVGAGF
+2201 DDSSGVSGAGF
-2213 LHIGTCA
+2213 LHIGVCA
-2220 TGATCSGE
+2220 AGSSCTGE

-2239 ATNKSFELDESVRY
+2239 ATNKAFELDESVRY

-2260 AMGGINVGGADAL
+2260 AMGGINVGGAEAL
-2273 AQAAAKGIL
+2273 SQASTKGIL
-2282 PSGLTLNQSVLE
+2282 PAGLTLNQAVLE

-2324 VNLSTIDPATG
+2324 VNLNTIDPATG

-2341 LVLGTPAIYGYGDAN
+2341 LVLSTPAIYGYGNAD
-2356 TQARIETGILVW
+2356 TVARIETDILVW

-2374 AGNIIAG
+2374 AGDIIAN
-2381 GAGTGNGRLLIDAK
+2381 GAGTGSGRLLIDAQ

-2404 SQPDTVGTHD
+2404 SQPDTVGMHD

-2420 GTVNFNAS
+2420 GSVNFNAS

-2441 YHSRGAWDESAKDW
+2441 YHSRGAWDEAAKDW
-2455 TYYGGDVNFSTP
+2455 TYHGGDLNFSTP
-2467 LFTGQAGSVNH
+2467 VFTGQAGSVNH
-2478 IRAGG
+2478 MRAGG

-2488 RPEGANYV
+2488 RREGAGYV
-2496 QPDAATAAQSLGA
+2496 VPDAATAVQALGA
-2509 ELKLDAGSYLNFD
+2509 ELKLDAGTFLNWD

-2528 SGKLI
+2528 SGKLV
-2533 LTAQGDVMLRDGA
+2533 LSAQGDVMLRDGA
-2546 QIDMAGRPIRFFDVS
+2546 QIDMAGRPISFFDVS

-2567 DVILNSRGGNVVQ
+2567 ELTLDSRRGNVIQ
-2580 DAASLIDLSAQ
+2580 DAASLIDVSAQ
-2591 QNRAGKLTTLAMDG
+2591 QNRAGKLTALAMDG
-2605 LLDLRGRISGAA
+2605 LVDLRGRFAGAG

-2628 PFGAG
+2628 PFASG
-2633 FIEARAQQI
+2633 FIDVRAQQI
-2642 ADFAGL
+2642 ADFTGL
-2648 NTRLN
+2648 NMRLN

-2667 GDLTIGDELKAREIN
+2667 GDLMIGNEVKAREVN
-2682 VSVDNGSLTVVGK
+2682 VSVDNGSLTVTGII
-2695 VDASGEQAG
+2695 DANGEQAG
-2704 SIRLAAKRGLTL
+2704 SIRLAANRGVTL
-2716 AGTAVLDA
+2716 ASTAVLDA
-2724 SASVLRRDSYGQVI
+2724 SASVLRRDSYGQII
-2738 EAPNRAV
+2738 EAPNRAL
-2745 IELDSGLG
+2745 IEIDSGLG
-2753 RLLLADGMRMN
+2753 RLVLADGMRMN
-2764 LSVAGTDARYGTVAL
+2764 LSVAGSNARYGTVTL

-2820 PGTDLTVD
+2820 LGTDVTVD
-2828 GRSYQRIDQD
+2828 GRRYQRIDQD
-2838 YLKKKHQ
+2838 YLRKNHQ
-2845 DSETFINKALANQA
+2845 DSEAFINNALANQS

-2882 IVSNAA
+2882 VVSNAA

-2914 SQKSSLYGSGE
+2914 SQKTTQYGSGE

-2932 AAGDLAIFG
+2932 ADGDLAVFG
-2941 SVTDGF
+2941 SVSDGF

-2955 ADDQSWV
+2955 PDDDGWV

-2968 PFGGDLIIPRGGM
+2968 PFGGDLIIPGSGM

-2998 DVPVGAMTLPRDTLI
+2998 DVPVGAMTLPGGTLI
-3013 PGLVSLAQ
+3013 PGLMSLAQ
-3021 SLSLPAGTVLSAAVL
+3021 SLTLPAGTVLSAAVL
-3036 DASGQVIYAAGT
+3036 DASGQQVYAAGT

-3055 LQANMQLS
+3055 LQAAMQLS
-3063 AGFRLPEDAQI
+3063 AGFRLPEDTQI
-3074 AATWWPE
+3074 AASWWPK
-3081 GVPLPVAMKLTQP
+3081 GVPLPVAMKLTQA
-3094 VNLSKGSLVPSE
+3094 VALNKGALVPSE
-3106 TDVILPGGVA
+3106 TDVILSGGVA
-3116 MVDLRPRD
+3116 MVDLRPRRSDD
-3124 TDDMQG
+3124 TQG
-3130 RMLAL
+3130 RTLSL

-3164 AVDSNKR
+3164 RVDSNKR

-3182 VKTVLVPGTGS
+3182 VQYTPIPGTGT
-3193 PATYEYSWGDL
+3193 PAVYAWNDVSR
-3204 SQFEELVNLMLGEYL
+3204 FEEVVELLSGGYW
-3219 LSFVPTPGAVI
+3219 LSFVPVAGEAV
-3230 TQAEVDEL
+3230 TQEQIDEL
-3238 SSMGFI
+3238 LAYGMI
-3244 GVDPMGLN
+3244 GEDVTELN
-3252 EFGMGEMVA
+3252 GYGMGDMTA
-3261 ARELTPAT
+3261 ELSPAI
-3269 PPEMEEVTQAAREQ
+3269 PPDMEEMKFAAREQ
-3283 LFSVLRTGVGDLD
+3283 MFSVLRTGVGDLD

-3309 GVYTAGTPSASMGA
+3309 GVYTAGTPSASMGE

-3332 PDGTVLRKEGKR
+3332 FDGTILRKEGRR
-3344 FESLVNGG
+3344 FESLVDGG
-3352 ADSLYQAWY
+3352 PDSLYQAWY

-3367 LLLRA
+3367 VLLRA
-3372 QGSVKGDLVGN
+3372 QGSLKGDLLGN
-3383 NSGRNDLEYT
+3383 NGGNIDMGYT
-3393 FHNTRQ
+3393 FSNTRQ
-3399 QIASTAVGSWLW
+3399 QLASTAVGTWLW

-3419 SGSEGVPS
+3419 SGSEGVPG
-3427 AWWVNFGTYVAGA
+3427 AWWVNFGTYVPGS
-3440 ADGNYSQ
+3440 ADGSYSE
-3447 YDTWLFA
+3447 YDSWLAA
-3454 NDPFLTGFTGV
+3454 NEPFLTGFTGV

-3475 EAGADAGMLDQRG
+3475 EAGADAGMLNQRG
-3488 IRSTWNQQSHTPRS
+3488 IRSSWNQQMHTPRS

-3526 GDLILRLGGTL
+3526 GDLVLRLGGTL
-3537 NPNPEVRLNEH
+3537 NPNPDVRLNEH

-3559 ATALDAGA
+3559 AMALDAGA
-3567 IGGIKQ
+3567 VGGMKLG
-3573 SFGGADQMDTRPAN
+3573 FGGTDQMDTRPGNIYAKG
-3587 LYTAGG
+3587 AGS
-3593 GAATG
+3593 ATG
-3598 GPILILGDSAVRMQT
+3598 GPILVLGDSAVRMQT
-3613 RGDLV
+3613 RGDLI
-3618 LGSVADPGRTALL
+3618 LGSAVDPGRTVSLT
-3631 HSTPFSVDGQHYD
+3631 SMPFSVDGTHYE

-3650 FSLWTPATGVDLFS
+3650 FSLWTPATGIDLLS

-3673 AWDERIAY
+3673 AWDERNSY
-3681 ENTRW
+3681 EDTRW
-3686 GDLNRNQSHNADG
+3686 SDPGRNQSPNGDG
-3699 HFYPSILRATAANGN
+3699 HFYPSILRAAAANGN
-3714 IAYGAS
+3714 IVYGAS
-3720 ASDASVSVGSGGLL
+3720 ASGATVPIASGGML
-3734 RYGFGTVLAPSPIG
+3734 RYGFGTVLAPSPMG
-3748 EQFVNA
+3748 DQFVNA
-3754 SGRGELQ
+3754 TGRGELQ
-3761 FLAGR
+3761 FLAQG
-3766 SILGAGYVFSASTA
+3766 SIVAAGYVFSASTA

-3788 IRPGF
+3788 LRPGF
-3793 VGLVSQ
+3793 VGLLSE
-3799 TGGGEHGFNPRI
+3799 TGGGQYGFNPRI
-3811 IHNVDSEAMRLN
+3811 VYNMASEAVPLSD
-3823 NWFTVSTNGGITSL
+3823 WFSGSGTTVTSL
-3837 YGGRATA
+3837 DGGRHNT
-3844 GSLFVFGTPVNIAT
+3844 GSLFVFGSPVNIGT
-3858 AAKQRQPARYYAVN
+3858 AATKRQPARYYAAN

-3887 YPPGSA
+3887 YPAGAA

-3912 DSGTRLGQQDA
+3912 DSGTRLGQKDA
-3923 VAGSWSPTATTRGNL
+3923 VAGSRSATATTRGNL

-3960 FYIQG
+3960 FYILG
-3965 PGLLEVS
+3965 PGLLDVS

-3988 GPLASAVSES
+3988 GPLSAGLSDS

-4010 MGEGAHWDDFAA
+4010 MGKGAYWDDFAG
-4022 RYLNPDNQA
+4022 RYLNPENQA
-4031 DLELPFADQHGK
+4031 DLEMPFADQQGK
-4043 ALYVY
+4043 ALYIY
-4048 NRGLT
+4048 NGGMT
-4053 LSQWL
+4053 LAQWL

-4064 TGDEAGAQ
+4064 TGDEAGAAE
-4072 SFLDQKQAELDLVR
+4072 FLQQKQAELDLVR
-4086 DQARAEGRTASSR
+4086 DQTRAEGRTASSR

-4113 VNWLTT
+4113 VNWLTS
-4119 RFAGDNGLGLHFDA
+4119 RFSGANGLGLHFDA
-4133 ASMDA
+4133 ATMDA
-4138 RSFFDALPPEQQRS
+4138 RNFFEALPAEQQHS

-4165 GREYNDGDSKRAGSY
+4165 GREYNDTDSKRAGSY

-4186 IATLFPERDAQGK
+4186 IATLFPEQDAQGQ

-4212 ALYYDADYVNNTS
+4212 ALYYDADYVNNTG
-4225 GKNRPTPKVNYLTK
+4225 GKNRPTPKVDYLTK
-4239 AEWEALGMPG
+4239 AEWEALGTPG
-4249 YNVSF
+4249 YGVSF

-4280 VGVDGGFNPGP
+4280 VGIDGGFNPGP

-4326 LAWSAAGDINAG
+4326 LAWSAEGNINAG

-4349 QRRVYDLFGNVA
+4349 QRRVYDAFGNVA

-4373 ATLNPVPE
+4373 ATLDPVPE

-4432 VVATVNTGALTNA
+4432 VVATVNTGALSNA

-4477 QILGFGDAGQSG
+4477 QIMGFGDAGQSG

-4498 PATSKIDASA
+4498 PVTSKIDASA

>member
-15 PRNHVDRASRDKSR
+15 PRNPVDRASRDKSR

-55 SQPVSGAW
+55 TQPVSGAW

-75 GAQGAIADPGN
+75 GAQGGMVDPSN
-86 GVLNSAARQHAEA
+86 GLLNSAARQHAEA

-130 AAKEAGVPEGYVQ
+130 AAKEAGVPDGYVQ

-164 VHTEEKG
+164 VHTEDKG
-171 QHNVAIKQTES
+171 QHNVAIKQTDS

-240 VVFSGSSQINV
+240 VVFSGSSQVNV
-251 RNLVTAAATMTD
+251 RNLVTAAATISD

-338 IIRKGVGTE
+338 IIRKGMGTE

-352 TTRGNTVVVQAGAA
+352 TTRGNTVVVQPGAA
-366 DKSGKVQNKGLIQA
+366 DKAGKVQNTGLIQA

-387 AGRTISQE
+387 AGRTIQQD
-395 GVLVSSTSVH
+395 GVLVASTSVH
-405 TRGTIHL
+405 SRGTIHL
-412 QNNKTDAQS
+412 SNNKNDAQS
-421 TVTLGKDSV
+421 SVTLGKDSV

-473 SGGDVVFDADSLTLA
+473 SGGDVVFDVDSLTLA

-712 HIESETYQ
+712 HIESATYQ

-727 PAARLDGYQ
+727 PVPRLDGYQ

-748 ILGGWIPVYD
+748 ILGGWTPVYD

-821 NEAFAVALG
+821 NDAFSVALG

-840 DVHADVT
+840 DVNADVT
-847 AQGGRIVL
+847 ARAGRIVL
-855 GDLVDKWISS
+855 GDMVEKWVSS
-865 GNGWQLSKVAD
+865 GNGWQPSKIGDV
-876 TPAGYTTHTQIDSGV
+876 PATHLAHTHIASGV
-891 MLDARGLWSN
+891 TLDARGLWGN
-901 QELDSRDMRYLPW
+901 QELDGRDMRYLPY
-914 RNGGEIILRSSGDVI
+914 RNGGDIVVRGSADVT
-929 VAEHAVL
+929 VAEHALL

-958 TLAADAHL
+958 TLAADA
-966 ANATGMGGKL
+966 NPTSGSGMGGKL
-976 FFEGEV
+976 LFEGEV

-987 AGGGTMRFQSGNAIV
+987 AGGGTLRLQSGNAVI

-1013 LQAGKAS
+1013 LQAGEAS
-1020 LADLVTLEGFTIA
+1020 LADLVTLEGFTVA
-1033 PGAILPVDFHYTR
+1033 AGAILPVDFHYTR
-1046 THAAAGEVIGGAPK
+1046 THAEAGEVIGGAPR
-1060 VEQSNPASWIHLTT
+1060 VTQTNPSSWIHLST
-1074 AWTLPKPSNENTSY
+1074 AWQLPKPSNENASY
-1088 MVWLSNG
+1088 TVWLSNG

-1101 GYSWSTP
+1101 GYSWSVA
-1108 PTLPAGTV
+1108 PTLPPGTV
-1116 IMEILTPGGFP
+1116 IMEIMNPSSFP
-1127 TDYVLPPAIFPNGI
+1127 TDYVLPPEIFPNGV
-1141 AIAPSA
+1141 AIAPAA

-1155 ANAELSYAA
+1155 ATADLSYAA

-1169 AGTRLTQDVA
+1169 AGTRLTQNVA
-1179 VDSVLH
+1179 VDTLLH
-1185 LDSSQFQKGFAQYEV
+1185 LDSSQFQKGFGHYEV
-1200 LGGFGVAV
+1200 VGGFGVAV
-1208 AQDANLTLNRPVM
+1208 AEGANLTLNMPVM
-1221 LLDLP
+1221 QLDLP

-1231 ATGSD
+1231 STGSD

-1243 WLPPEFSESPEKGA
+1243 WLPPEFSESPEKGV
-1257 VSQRGGVSLSLSSG
+1257 VSQRGGADLTLSSG
-1271 YEYKKQSVDPSGPSL
+1271 FLYKKQSVDPSGASL
-1286 SIGRGALIKVDDGQ
+1286 TVGKGAHIAVDSGQ
-1300 SITLQGNGQI
+1300 SIVLQGNGQI
-1310 TIDGTLQ
+1310 TVEGALQ
-1317 AAGGKIGIYGLNS
+1317 AAGGKIGIYDLGTS
-1330 GGDDAN
+1330 GDDTS

-1346 LGSTALLDVSGKAM
+1346 LGSTALLDVSGKALM
-1360 TAVDSQGQRYGKVL
+1360 AVDSQGQRYGKVL
-1374 NGGHIEIGSKYQAAA
+1374 DGGRIEIGNKYQPAA
-1389 TAFNAI
+1389 TAVDTI
-1395 DNFIVIREGARLLAS
+1395 DSFIVIREGARLLAS
-1410 GSSATLDLPGQG
+1410 GSSATVDLPGQG

-1433 HLASFNGLY
+1433 HLSSFNGLY

-1449 KAGGANAAGGTLSL
+1449 KAGGANAVGGTLSL
-1463 ALEAPNYSLAA
+1463 ALEAPNYSIAA
-1474 GPSNRVLAHRE
+1474 GPSDRVLVHRE

-1493 LENLSPDLEP
+1493 LENLSADLQP

-1531 LLANGIL
+1531 LLANGVL

-1543 VDLTMGQSLH
+1543 VDLTLGQSLH
-1553 LAVPKIALA
+1553 LAVPKIALVQGA
-1562 PGSLAGSTIRLAAPH
+1562 TAGATAKLAAPH
-1577 VRLAGATRAT
+1577 VRLAGVTRAT
-1587 RDKYV
+1587 RDKYL
-1592 TPLIQDPASSVG
+1592 TPTVQDPSSSSG
-1604 KMVEVLD
+1604 KMVELPD
-1611 DAHLLIEAGLLDIAN
+1611 DSHLLIEAGVLDIGN
-1626 RVAFGAYGTSLQ
+1626 RVTFGAYGNTVQST
-1638 DGKAEVSRAGFDTV
+1638 KAEVSRPGFDTV
-1652 ELRGQNDLR
+1652 ELRAQNDLR
-1661 FLKHTVGDRTQLLTD
+1661 FLKHAVGDRTHLLTD

-1688 GTGVTAE
+1688 GTGVVAE
-1695 VLAGRHIARDQWNN
+1695 VLAGRHVMRDQWNN
-1709 PQLLFDPERSLRIE
+1709 SQILFDPERSLRIE
-1723 RIGSGDV
+1723 RIGNGDV
-1730 SQPYSALGI
+1730 LPPYSAFGT
-1739 LRLQSANIDQG
+1739 LRLQSANIEQG
-1750 GVLLAPLGQLELG
+1750 GVLLAPFGQLELG
-1763 IGVGGGLQA
+1763 IGVGSGLQS
-1772 PTSLVLRPGSISSV
+1772 PTALVLRPGSISSV
-1786 SAAGLLMPYGGTV
+1786 SGAGLLMPYGGTV
-1799 DGLTYNYGGLD
+1799 DGLTYNYAGVD
-1810 APYVGLGG
+1810 APYAGLGG
-1818 LLGNLN
+1818 MLGNLH
-1824 LKATSVDV
+1824 LKASSVEV
-1832 QEGALLDLS
+1832 QEGALMDLS

-1847 GAGFLTGRGGS
+1847 GAGFLPGRGGS

-1865 LIQSTANG
+1865 LVQSTANG
-1873 FILPELS
+1873 FILPGLS

-1889 GVQQIVAPLAAE
+1889 GVQHVVAPLSAE

-1913 HIGAGVP
+1913 HIGSGVP
-1920 GLAEGTYT
+1920 GLAAGTYT

-1938 GAYRVEISGAAS
+1938 GAYRVEINGAAS
-1950 ANAAMGGA
+1950 ANAALGGT
-1958 IAMRNGSYNV
+1958 IAMRNGSYSV
-1968 AARLG
+1968 AARMG
-1973 VANTAIV
+1973 IANTGIV
-1980 DTLPSRV
+1980 DNLPSRV

-2002 ETSYSQFG
+2002 ETSYAQFG

-2023 LERDARQLEVAAHS
+2023 LERDARQLDLIANS
-2037 LKIAQGASRFEP
+2037 LKIAEGVARFAP
-2049 ARNGRGGTVVLTGS
+2049 AEKGRGGTVVLSGP
-2063 RIEVL
+2063 RIEIL

-2076 GFEGMSVESGM
+2076 GFEGMSVESGI

-2095 ISIGGSPTSTFA
+2095 ISVGGSPSSTFS
-2107 LQGYGSTRDAGRVSL
+2107 LQGYGSTRDAWRVSL
-2122 GGTRTDEIFVRDGA
+2122 GNTRSDEIFVRDGA

-2149 REKGLIVEQGATI
+2149 REKGLTVEQGATI
-2162 NTLGKGAAPWDSS
+2162 NTLGKGAAPWDST

-2196 VTAPK
+2196 VTAPR
-2201 ADDSWGAVGAGF
+2201 ADDSWGTVGAGF

-2220 TGATCSGE
+2220 TGANCSGE

-2239 ATNKSFELDESVRY
+2239 STNKAFELDESVRY

-2335 KSALER
+2335 KSVLER

-2356 TQARIETGILVW
+2356 TQARIETGTLVW

-2374 AGNIIAG
+2374 AGAMVDG
-2381 GAGTGNGRLLIDAK
+2381 GAGTGSGRLVIDAQ

-2404 SQPDTVGTHD
+2404 SQPDTVGTHE

-2420 GTVNFNAS
+2420 STVNLNAS
-2428 ERITANHKGSLSV
+2428 ERITANHKGSLAV
-2441 YHSRGAWDESAKDW
+2441 YHSRGAWDEATKDW
-2455 TYYGGDVNFSTP
+2455 TYYGGDLNFSTP
-2467 LFTGQAGSVNH
+2467 VFTGQAGSINH

-2483 SINAV
+2483 NIHAV
-2488 RPEGANYV
+2488 RPEGADYV
-2496 QPDAATAAQSLGA
+2496 PPDAATAAQSLGA
-2509 ELKLDAGSYLNFD
+2509 ELKLDAGRYLNFD

-2528 SGKLI
+2528 SGKLT

-2567 DVILNSRGGNVVQ
+2567 DVILNSRSGNVIQ

-2591 QNRAGKLTTLAMDG
+2591 QNRAGKLTALAMDG
-2605 LLDLRGRISGAA
+2605 LLDLRGRINGAA

-2633 FIEARAQQI
+2633 FIDARAQQI

-2648 NTRLN
+2648 NARLN

-2667 GDLTIGDELKAREIN
+2667 GDLSIGDELKAREIN

-2704 SIRLAAKRGLTL
+2704 SIRLAAKRGVTL

-2745 IELDSGLG
+2745 IELDSGQG
-2753 RLLLADGMRMN
+2753 RLVLADGMRMN
-2764 LSVAGTDARYGTVAL
+2764 LSVAGTNARYGTVAL

-2806 SIAVNAF
+2806 SIAVHAF

-2820 PGTDLTVD
+2820 PGTDLSVD

-2838 YLKKKHQ
+2838 YLRQKHQ

-2888 INPDGDLHVD
+2888 VNPDGDLHVD
-2898 GDIDLSGF
+2898 GDIDLSSF

-2914 SQKSSLYGSGE
+2914 SQKNSQYGSGE
-2925 AGALVLR
+2925 AGALILR

-2955 ADDQSWV
+2955 SDDDSWV

-2968 PFGGDLIIPRGGM
+2968 PFGGDLVIPHGGM
-2981 VTLDTGT
+2981 ATLDTGT

-2998 DVPVGAMTLPRDTLI
+2998 DLPVGAMTLPRDTVI
-3013 PGLVSLAQ
+3013 PGLMSLAQ
-3021 SLSLPAGTVLSAAVL
+3021 NLSLPAGTILSAAVL
-3036 DASGQVIYAAGT
+3036 DASGQVLYAAGT

-3055 LQANMQLS
+3055 LQATMQLS
-3063 AGFRLPEDAQI
+3063 AGFRLPEDVQI
-3074 AATWWPE
+3074 AATWWPK
-3081 GVPLPVAMKLTQP
+3081 GVPLPVAMKLSQP
-3094 VNLSKGSLVPSE
+3094 VALNKGALVPSE

-3116 MVDLRPRD
+3116 MIDLRPRA
-3124 TDDMQG
+3124 TDDTQG
-3130 RMLAL
+3130 RTLAL

-3153 ADTAAADNRLT
+3153 ADTGAADNRLT
-3164 AVDSNKR
+3164 QVDSTHR

-3182 VKTVLVPGTGS
+3182 VKSLPVPGTGS
-3193 PATYEYSWGDL
+3193 PAVYGWGDV
-3204 SQFEELVNLMLGEYL
+3204 SRFEELVTLLSGGYW
-3219 LSFVPTPGAVI
+3219 LSFVPVEGQPV
-3230 TQAEVDEL
+3230 TQEQVDEL
-3238 SSMGFI
+3238 LLWGMI
-3244 GVDPMGLN
+3244 GADVTELN
-3252 EFGMGEMVA
+3252 IYGMGEMA
-3261 ARELTPAT
+3261 AELSPAT
-3269 PPEMEEVTQAAREQ
+3269 PPEMEDVKYAAREQ

-3309 GVYTAGTPSASMGA
+3309 GVYTAGTPSASMGE
-3323 AYNQARGKL
+3323 AYDQARGKL
-3332 PDGTVLRKEGKR
+3332 FDGTVLRAEGKR
-3344 FESLVNGG
+3344 FESLVDGG
-3352 ADSLYQAWY
+3352 ANSLYQAWY

-3367 LLLRA
+3367 VLLRA

-3383 NSGRNDLEYT
+3383 NSARNDQGYT
-3393 FHNTRQ
+3393 FYNTRQ
-3399 QIASTAVGSWLW
+3399 QIASTAVGRWLW

-3419 SGSEGVPS
+3419 SAKEGVPG
-3427 AWWVNFGTYVAGA
+3427 AWWINFGTYVAGA
-3440 ADGNYSQ
+3440 ANGA
-3447 YDTWLFA
+3447 YDAYESWLA
-3454 NDPFLTGFTGV
+3454 SNEPFLTGFVGV

-3488 IRSTWNQQSHTPRS
+3488 IRSTWNQQAHTPRS

-3507 VVGSTGRVTPGGE
+3507 VVGSTGRVTQGGE

-3526 GDLILRLGGTL
+3526 GDLVLRLGGTL
-3537 NPNPEVRLNEH
+3537 NPNPEVRLNEY

-3567 IGGIKQ
+3567 IGGIKL
-3573 SFGGADQMDTRPAN
+3573 SFGGTDQMDTRPGNIYA
-3587 LYTAGG
+3587 AGG
-3593 GAATG
+3593 GPATG
-3598 GPILILGDSAVRMQT
+3598 GPILVLGDSAVRMQT

-3618 LGSVADPGRTALL
+3618 LGSVADPGRTTLL

-3650 FSLWTPATGVDLFS
+3650 FSLWTPATGVDMLS

-3673 AWDERIAY
+3673 AWDERNSY
-3681 ENTRW
+3681 EDTRW
-3686 GDLNRNQSHNADG
+3686 SDPGRNQSHNGDG
-3699 HFYPSILRATAANGN
+3699 SFYPSILRAAAANGS
-3714 IAYGAS
+3714 ILYGAS
-3720 ASDASVSVGSGGLL
+3720 ASGASVSVAGGGLL
-3734 RYGFGTVLAPSPIG
+3734 RYGFGTVLAPSPMG

-3754 SGRGELQ
+3754 TGRGELQ
-3761 FLAGR
+3761 LLARG
-3766 SILGAGYVFSASTA
+3766 SIQGAGYVFSASTA
-3780 DPAAMPSP
+3780 DPTAMPSP
-3788 IRPGF
+3788 LRPGF
-3793 VGLVSQ
+3793 VGLMSE
-3799 TGGGEHGFNPRI
+3799 TGGGEFGQNPSI
-3811 IHNVDSEAMRLN
+3811 VHNVDLAAMRLSD
-3823 NWFTVSTNGGITSL
+3823 WFTVTSNAVTS
-3837 YGGRATA
+3837 YAGGRQNT
-3844 GSLFVFGTPVNIAT
+3844 GSLFVFGTPVNVAT
-3858 AAKQRQPARYYAVN
+3858 AASQRQPARYYAVN

-3887 YPPGSA
+3887 YPPGSQ

-3912 DSGTRLGQQDA
+3912 DSGTRLGQKDA
-3923 VAGSWSPTATTRGNL
+3923 VAGSRSSTASTRGNL

-3960 FYIQG
+3960 FYILG
-3965 PGLLEVS
+3965 PGLLDVS

-3988 GPLASAVSES
+3988 GPLAMSGSDS

-4031 DLELPFADQHGK
+4031 DLELPFADQQGK

-4048 NRGLT
+4048 SGGLT
-4053 LSQWL
+4053 LAQWL
-4058 QREFAY
+4058 QREFNYA
-4064 TGDEAGAQ
+4064 GDEAGAQ
-4072 SFLDQKQAELDLVR
+4072 DFLEQKQTELDLVR
-4086 DQARAEGRTASSR
+4086 DQALAEGRTASSR

-4186 IATLFPERDAQGK
+4186 IATLFPEQDAQGK
-4199 ALSYAGDLTMYSS
+4199 ALNYVGDLTMYSS

-4432 VVATVNTGALTNA
+4432 VMATVNTGALTNA

-4455 AQDTVNRARA
+4455 AQDTVNRART

-4489 GGATSSGAG
+4489 GGAASSGAG
-4498 PATSKIDASA
+4498 PATSRIDASA

>member
-15 PRNHVDRASRDKSR
+15 PRNPVDRASRDKTR

-43 VTGGLSAQAYAQ
+43 LTGGVSAQAYAQ
-55 SQPVSGAW
+55 TQPVSGAW
-63 FAARGA
+63 FASRGA

-75 GAQGAIADPGN
+75 SAQGGMVDPGN
-86 GVLNSAARQHAEA
+86 GLLNSAARQHAEA

-130 AAKEAGVPEGYVQ
+130 AAKEAGVPDGYVQ

-164 VHTEEKG
+164 VHTQDNG
-171 QHNVAIKQTES
+171 QHTVAIKQTES

-200 FQQKATDAVLNRV
+200 FQQKASDAVLNRV

-240 VVFSGSSQINV
+240 VVFSGTSQVNV
-251 RNLVTAAATMTD
+251 RNLVTAAAKITD
-263 KQFTEG
+263 QQFKEG

-288 VQAGAHIGTH
+288 IHAGARIGTH

-307 GYVLLLGQEVVNA
+307 GYVLLLGQEVHNA
-320 GSISTPGGQV
+320 GSISTPGGQA

-338 IIRKGVGTE
+338 IIRKGMGTE

-352 TTRGNTVVVQAGAA
+352 TTRGNTVVAQAGAS
-366 DKSGKVQNKGLIQA
+366 DKAGLVRNTGVIQA

-387 AGRTISQE
+387 AGRTISQD
-395 GVLVSSTSVH
+395 GVLVASTSVH
-405 TRGTIHL
+405 NRGTIHL

-421 TVTLGKDSV
+421 SVTLGKDSV

-498 KNSDVRKDA
+498 RNSEVRQDA

-525 VQINIQ
+525 LMINIQ

-592 GIGEWSAQGGTV
+592 SIGEWAAQGGTV

-611 VTRPGSIIN
+611 VTRPGSLIN

-631 FVRQSWLRGVD
+631 YLRQSWLRGVD

-656 YEGLYKGY
+656 YTGLYKGY
-664 QQTSARW
+664 EQTSARW

-712 HIESETYQ
+712 HIESEVYQ

-727 PAARLDGYQ
+727 PAPKLDGYQ

-748 ILGGWIPVYD
+748 ILGGWTPVYD
-758 KDTQNLRYT
+758 KDTQNLRYS
-767 PSALIEKVVIGKTS
+767 PSAVVEQIVIGKAQAQEGGEQSDATS
-781 GQDGG
+781 GP
-786 DASDAASSS
+786 SRIS
-795 ITLDSDWLTKMGLG
+795 LDSDWLTQMGLG
-809 ALRVY
+809 ALRAY
-814 ASHNVAV
+814 ASQSVEV
-821 NEAFAVALG
+821 NDALELALG
-830 GEVALHAAQV
+830 GEIALHANQV
-840 DVHADVT
+840 DVKADLT
-847 AQGGRIVL
+847 ARGGRIVL
-855 GDLVDKWISS
+855 GDLVDKWTSAS
-865 GNGWQLSKVAD
+865 LGWQSSKIADVA
-876 TPAGYTTHTQIDSGV
+876 AGAIAATRIDSGV
-891 MLDARGLWSN
+891 TLDTRGFWSN
-901 QELDSRDMRYLPW
+901 QELDSRAMRYLPW
-914 RNGGEIILRSSGDVI
+914 RNGGEIILRSSGDVT
-929 VAEHAVL
+929 VAEHALL
-936 DVSSGA
+936 DVSSA
-942 TYMAD
+942 AAYMAD
-947 GSVQG
+947 GSVLG

-958 TLAADAHL
+958 TLAADAYMS
-966 ANATGMGGKL
+966 GVSGIGGRL
-976 FFEGEV
+976 VFEGEI

-987 AGGGTMRFQSGNAIV
+987 AGGGTLRLQTGETVV
-1002 LGGTVAGSDGV
+1002 LGGAVQGSDGV
-1013 LQAGKAS
+1013 LQAGQSS
-1020 LADLVTLEGFTIA
+1020 LADLLTTEAFTIA
-1033 PGAILPVDFHYTR
+1033 AGAILPVDFHYMR

-1060 VEQSNPASWIHLTT
+1060 VEQANQSSWIHLTT
-1074 AWTLPKPSNENTSY
+1074 PWTLPKPSNENSSY
-1088 MVWLSNG
+1088 SVWLSNG

-1101 GYSWSTP
+1101 GYSWSVA

-1116 IMEILTPGGFP
+1116 IMEIMNPASFP
-1127 TDYVLPPAIFPNGI
+1127 TNYVVPADILPDGI
-1141 AIAPSA
+1141 AIAPSP

-1155 ANAELSYAA
+1155 AHADLSYSA

-1179 VDSVLH
+1179 VGAMLH
-1185 LDSSQFQKGFAQYEV
+1185 LDSSLFQKGFANYDV
-1200 LGGFGVAV
+1200 IGGYGVAV
-1208 AQDANLTLNRPVM
+1208 AEGANLALNMPVM
-1221 LLDLP
+1221 QLDLL

-1231 ATGSD
+1231 ANGGDLS
-1236 PWQAATL
+1236 QVASL
-1243 WLPPEFSESPEKGA
+1243 WLPPEFSESPEKGSI
-1257 VSQRGGVSLSLSSG
+1257 SQRGGADLSLTAG
-1271 YEYKKQSVDPSGPSL
+1271 FEYKQQDVGPSGPTL
-1286 SIGRGALIKVDDGQ
+1286 SVGKAAQISVDDGRN
-1300 SITLQGNGQI
+1300 IVLQGSGQI
-1310 TIDGTLQ
+1310 TVDGSLR
-1317 AAGGKIGIYGLNS
+1317 ASGGKIGIYGLS
-1330 GGDDAN
+1330 AGSEDVR
-1336 HIKGHDGSVW
+1336 HLKGHDGSIW
-1346 LGSTALLDVSGKAM
+1346 LGSNAVLDVSGKAM
-1360 TAVDSQGQRYGKVL
+1360 TAVDAQGQRYGKVL
-1374 NGGHIEIGSKYQAAA
+1374 NGGRIEIGSKYQQAA
-1389 TAFNAI
+1389 TQVKAI
-1395 DNFIVIREGARLLAS
+1395 DSFVIVREGARLLAS
-1410 GSSATLDLPGQG
+1410 GAAATLDMPGQG
-1422 AQTLASNGGVI
+1422 AQTIASNGGVI

-1449 KAGGANAAGGTLSL
+1449 WAGGVNAAGGTLSV
-1463 ALEAPNYSLAA
+1463 ALESPNYEMSG
-1474 GPSNRVLAHRE
+1474 GPGDRVLAHRE
-1485 MTLVREQQ
+1485 MTLVQEQQ
-1493 LENLSPDLEP
+1493 LENLPLDLQA

-1509 LQYGHARIGVDRIQ
+1509 LVYGHARVGVDRIQ
-1523 SGGFDNLA
+1523 AGGFDNLA
-1531 LLANGIL
+1531 LLSNGIL
-1538 SIEDG
+1538 SIENG
-1543 VDLTMGQSLH
+1543 VDLQMGQSLH
-1553 LAVPKIALA
+1553 LATPKIALA
-1562 PGSLAGSTIRLAAPH
+1562 PGSMPGATVKLAAPH
-1577 VRLAGATRAT
+1577 VRLAGATHPT

-1592 TPLIQDPASSVG
+1592 TPLIQALNSNEGRLPELLPDSY
-1604 KMVEVLD
+1604 LRI
-1611 DAHLLIEAGLLDIAN
+1611 DANVLDIAN
-1626 RVAFGAYGTSLQ
+1626 QIAFGALGRSLQ
-1638 DGKAEVSRAGFDTV
+1638 SGKAEVSRAGFDTV
-1652 ELRGQNDLR
+1652 DLRAQNDLR
-1661 FLKHTVGDRTQLLTD
+1661 FLKHAVGDRTQLLTEGD
-1676 GNLVLAA
+1676 LVLAA

-1695 VLAGRHIARDQWNN
+1695 VISGRYIQRDQWNN
-1709 PQLLFDPERSLRIE
+1709 PLTQYDPQRSLRIE
-1723 RIGSGDV
+1723 RIGSGPV
-1730 SQPYSALGI
+1730 AQPYSVLGV
-1739 LRLQSANIDQG
+1739 LRLMSGNIDQG

-1763 IGVGGGLQA
+1763 VGVGGASQA
-1772 PTSLVLRPGSISSV
+1772 PTSMVMRPGSITSV
-1786 SAAGLLMPYGGTV
+1786 SAAGLIMPYGGTV
-1799 DGLTYNYGGLD
+1799 DGLTYNYAGSD

-1818 LLGNLN
+1818 LLGNLS

-1847 GAGFLTGRGGS
+1847 GAGFLPGRGGS

-1865 LIQSTANG
+1865 LIQSTNNG
-1873 FILPELS
+1873 FMLPELAG
-1880 SNPVYAVVP
+1880 NPVYAVVP
-1889 GVQQIVAPLAAE
+1889 GVQQVVAPLAAD

-1913 HIGAGVP
+1913 RIGEGVP
-1920 GLAEGTYT
+1920 GLAAGTYT

-1938 GAYRVEISGAAS
+1938 GAYRVEISGSGSAS
-1950 ANAAMGGA
+1950 AAMGGT

-1973 VANTAIV
+1973 IANTHVMDAM
-1980 DTLPSRV
+1980 PSRV

-2023 LERDARQLEVAAHS
+2023 LERDARQLQLEANRLQVASGVA
-2037 LKIAQGASRFEP
+2037 KFEP
-2049 ARNGRGGTVVLTGS
+2049 AQNGRGGNVVLTGQ

-2076 GFEGMSVESGM
+2076 GFDGMSVESGV

-2107 LQGYGSTRDAGRVSL
+2107 LQGYGSTRDAWRVSL
-2122 GGTRTDEIFVRDGA
+2122 GNTRTDEIYIRGGA

-2149 REKGLIVEQGATI
+2149 REKGLTVEQGATI

-2175 EGYVLEPGQKG
+2175 EGYVLQPGQKG

-2196 VTAPK
+2196 VTAPSN
-2201 ADDSWGAVGAGF
+2201 DDSWGTVGAGF

-2220 TGATCSGE
+2220 VGSSCSGE

-2239 ATNKSFELDESVRY
+2239 ATNKTFELDESVRY

-2260 AMGGINVGGADAL
+2260 AMGGINVGGAQALSDAS
-2273 AQAAAKGIL
+2273 AAGIL
-2282 PSGLTLNQSVLE
+2282 PSGLTLNQRVLE

-2307 LENLVLTARDAV
+2307 LENLVLTARDSV

-2324 VNLSTIDPATG
+2324 VNLSTLDPVTG

-2341 LVLGTPAIYGYGDAN
+2341 LVLSAAAIYGYGDAN
-2356 TQARIETGILVW
+2356 SEARIETGILVW

-2374 AGNIIAG
+2374 AGSIVEG
-2381 GAGTGNGRLLIDAK
+2381 GAGTGNGHLVFDAQ
-2395 QIEFGYGPR
+2395 QIEFGYGPK
-2404 SQPDTVGTHD
+2404 SQPDTVGMHD

-2420 GTVNFNAS
+2420 SSVNLNAS

-2441 YHSRGAWDESAKDW
+2441 YHSRGAWDAASNGW
-2455 TYYGGDVNFSTP
+2455 TYQGGNLNISTP
-2467 LFTGQAGSVNH
+2467 LFTGQAGSVNN

-2483 SINAV
+2483 NIAV
-2488 RPEGANYV
+2488 TRPQGSSTV
-2496 QPDAATAAQSLGA
+2496 QPDLATAVHALGA
-2509 ELKLDAGSYLNFD
+2509 ELSLDAARSLVWD
-2522 SAVLLP
+2522 SAALLP
-2528 SGKLI
+2528 SGKLK
-2533 LTAQGDVMLRDGA
+2533 LSAQDDVVLQEGA
-2546 QIDMAGRPIRFFDVS
+2546 QLDLAGRPIGFFDVN

-2567 DVILNSRGGNVVQ
+2567 EVVLESRGGNVTQ
-2580 DAASLIDLSAQ
+2580 AAESLIDVSAQ
-2591 QNRAGKLTTLAMDG
+2591 HNRAGKLTALALNG
-2605 LLDLRGRISGAA
+2605 LVDLRGRMLGAGT
-2617 SGHYDAGGTLV
+2617 GHYDAGGTLV
-2628 PFGAG
+2628 PFASG
-2633 FIEARAQQI
+2633 FIELRGQQI

-2648 NTRLN
+2648 NARLN

-2667 GDLTIGDELKAREIN
+2667 GDLLIGNELKAREIN
-2682 VSVDNGSLTVVGK
+2682 VSVDNGSLTVNGTI
-2695 VDASGEQAG
+2695 DASGEQAG
-2704 SIRLAAKRGLTL
+2704 SIRLAAKRGVTLT
-2716 AGTAVLDA
+2716 GSAVLDA

-2745 IELDSGLG
+2745 IEIDSGQG
-2753 RLLLADGMRMN
+2753 RLVLADGMRMN
-2764 LSVAGTDARYGTVAL
+2764 LSVAGSHANYGTVAL

-2792 DIDARGALNISGAK
+2792 DIDARGALNITGAR

-2813 YQYDDAE
+2813 QQYDDAQLGLDE
-2820 PGTDLTVD
+2820 TVD

-2838 YLKKKHQ
+2838 YLRQKHL

-2870 YGDEFHLRPGVE
+2870 YGDQFHLRPGVE
-2882 IVSNAA
+2882 IVSNAVT
-2888 INPDGDLHVD
+2888 NPDGDLHVD
-2898 GDIDLSGF
+2898 GDIDLSGY

-2914 SQKSSLYGSGE
+2914 AQKSSVYGSGE
-2925 AGALVLR
+2925 AAALVLR
-2932 AAGDLAIFG
+2932 AAGDLTIFG
-2941 SVTDGF
+2941 SLTDGF
-2947 DTSVLGVT
+2947 NTSVLGVT
-2955 ADDQSWV
+2955 ADDGGWV

-2968 PFGGDLIIPRGGM
+2968 PFGGDLIIPHGGM
-2981 VTLDTGT
+2981 ATLDVGT
-2988 QFAAGRTLNY
+2988 QFAAGRTVNY
-2998 DVPVGAMTLPRDTLI
+2998 DLPVEGMSLPRGTVI
-3013 PGLVSLAQ
+3013 PSLMSLAQ
-3021 SLSLPAGTVLSAAVL
+3021 GLSLQAGTVLSAAVL
-3036 DASGQVIYAAGT
+3036 DASGQVVYAAGT
-3048 VLKEPVV
+3048 VLKEAVT
-3055 LQANMQLS
+3055 LQANMQLA
-3063 AGFRLPEDAQI
+3063 AGFRLPEDAQM
-3074 AATWWPE
+3074 AATLWPK
-3081 GVPLPVAMKLTQP
+3081 GVPLPVLMKLNQQ
-3094 VNLSKGSLVPSE
+3094 VALKKGALVPSE
-3106 TDVILPGGVA
+3106 TDVVLPGGAV

-3124 TDDMQG
+3124 GDDALG

-3144 SWDIRLVAG
+3144 SWDLRLVAG
-3153 ADTAAADNRLT
+3153 ADTSAADNRLT
-3164 AVDSNKR
+3164 LIDTERR

-3182 VKTVLVPGTGS
+3182 VKSIEIPGTGK
-3193 PATYEYSWGDL
+3193 PAVYGWGEV
-3204 SQFEELVNLMLGEYL
+3204 SRFEELIELLAGGYW
-3219 LSFVPTPGAVI
+3219 LSFVPVSGEQV
-3230 TQAEVDEL
+3230 TQAQIEEL
-3238 SSMGFI
+3238 QAYGII
-3244 GVDPMGLN
+3244 GTDITELN
-3252 EFGMGEMVA
+3252 IFGMGDMA
-3261 ARELTPAT
+3261 AELSPAT
-3269 PPEMEEVTQAAREQ
+3269 PPEMQDVKQPAREQ

-3332 PDGTVLRKEGKR
+3332 FDGTILRAEGKR
-3344 FESLVNGG
+3344 FESLVDGG

-3361 PENGGN
+3361 PEKGGN
-3367 LLLRA
+3367 VLLRA

-3383 NSGRNDLEYT
+3383 NDGKNDLSYT
-3393 FHNTRQ
+3393 FYNTRQ
-3399 QIASTAVGSWLW
+3399 QIASTAVGNWLW

-3419 SGSEGVPS
+3419 SASEGTPS
-3427 AWWVNFGTYVAGA
+3427 AWWVNFGTYVAGTA
-3440 ADGNYSQ
+3440 NGGYSE

-3454 NDPFLTGFTGV
+3454 NDPFLAGFTGV

-3475 EAGADAGMLDQRG
+3475 EAGADAGMLNQRG
-3488 IRSTWNQQSHTPRS
+3488 IRSSWNQQTHTPRS

-3507 VVGSTGRVTPGGE
+3507 VVGSTGRITPGGE

-3526 GDLILRLGGTL
+3526 GDLVLRLGGTL
-3537 NPNPEVRLNEH
+3537 NPNPDVRLNEH
-3548 DLNSTFVNLRG
+3548 DLNSTLVNLRG
-3559 ATALDAGA
+3559 AIALDAGA
-3567 IGGIKQ
+3567 VGGVKLG
-3573 SFGGADQMDTRPAN
+3573 FGGTDQMDTRPGNIYAS
-3587 LYTAGG
+3587 GG

-3598 GPILILGDSAVRMQT
+3598 GPILVLGDSAVRMQT

-3618 LGSVADPGRTALL
+3618 LGSTVDPGRTLSL
-3631 HSTPFSVDGQHYD
+3631 SSTPFSVDGQHYD

-3650 FSLWTPATGVDLFS
+3650 FSLWTPATAIDLLS
-3664 AGGNLTPTT
+3664 VGGNLTPTT
-3673 AWDERIAY
+3673 SWDERNAY
-3681 ENTRW
+3681 EDTRW
-3686 GDLNRNQSHNADG
+3686 GDPGRNQSHNADG
-3699 HFYPSILRATAANGN
+3699 HFYPSILRAAAANGN
-3714 IAYGAS
+3714 IQYGAS
-3720 ASDASVSVGSGGLL
+3720 ASDATVSSNSIL
-3734 RYGFGTVLAPSPIG
+3734 RYGFGTVLAPSPMG

-3754 SGRGELQ
+3754 TGRGELQ
-3761 FLAGR
+3761 FLVGG
-3766 SILGAGYVFSASTA
+3766 SIQAAGYVFSASAA
-3780 DPAAMPSP
+3780 DAAAMSSP
-3788 IRPGF
+3788 FRPAF
-3793 VGLVSQ
+3793 VGLLSQ
-3799 TGGGEHGFNPRI
+3799 TGGGEYGYNPRI
-3811 IHNVDSEAMRLN
+3811 IHNVDGEAVKLN
-3823 NWFTVSTNGGITSL
+3823 DWFTVSSKAVTSL
-3837 YGGRATA
+3837 YGGRQNT
-3844 GSLFVFGTPVNIAT
+3844 GSLFVFGTPVNIGT
-3858 AAKQRQPARYYAVN
+3858 AAAQRQPARYYAVN

-3887 YPPGSA
+3887 YPPGSQ

-3912 DSGTRLGQQDA
+3912 DSGTRLGQKDA
-3923 VAGSWSPTATTRGNL
+3923 VAGAKSATATTRGNL

-3960 FYIQG
+3960 FYILG
-3965 PGLLEVS
+3965 PGLLDVS

-3988 GPLASAVSES
+3988 GPLSSALSDS

-4010 MGEGAHWDDFAA
+4010 MGEGAHWNDFAA
-4022 RYLNPDNQA
+4022 RYLNPENQA
-4031 DLELPFADQHGK
+4031 DLELPFADQQGK
-4043 ALYVY
+4043 ALYIY
-4048 NRGLT
+4048 SGGLT
-4053 LSQWL
+4053 LGQWL
-4058 QREFAY
+4058 QREFGY
-4064 TGDEAGAQ
+4064 TGDESGAQ
-4072 SFLDQKQAELDLVR
+4072 AFLQEKQGELDQVR
-4086 DQARAEGRTASSR
+4086 DQARAEGRNASSR

-4113 VNWLTT
+4113 VNWLST
-4119 RFAGDNGLGLHFDA
+4119 RFGDKNGLGLHFDA

-4138 RSFFDALPPEQQRS
+4138 RSFFEALPPEQQRS
-4152 YLRNVYYAELRAS
+4152 YLRNVYYAELKAS
-4165 GREYNDGDSKRAGSY
+4165 GREYNDSDSKRAGSY

-4186 IATLFPERDAQGK
+4186 IATLFPEQDAQGK
-4199 ALSYAGDLTMYSS
+4199 ALSYMGDLTMYSS
-4212 ALYYDADYVNNTS
+4212 ALYYDADYVNNTA
-4225 GKNRPTPKVNYLTK
+4225 GKSRPNPKLDYITK
-4239 AEWEALGMPG
+4239 AEWEALGSPG

-4280 VGVDGGFNPGP
+4280 VGIDGGFNPGP

-4432 VVATVNTGALTNA
+4432 VVATVNTGALSNA

-4498 PATSKIDASA
+4498 PATSRIDASA